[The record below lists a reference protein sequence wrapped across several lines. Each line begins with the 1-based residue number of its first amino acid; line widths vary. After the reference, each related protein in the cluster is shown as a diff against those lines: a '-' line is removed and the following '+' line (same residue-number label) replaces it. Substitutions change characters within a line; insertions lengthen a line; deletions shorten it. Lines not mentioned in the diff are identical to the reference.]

1 MLRKIFATIGVV
13 YTLACSAACA
23 ATVSVTVTD
32 AKGAPAP
39 NAVVSIASDSSTI
52 VMPPH
57 TPQKSIIDQRHETFI
72 PLVVVVR
79 KGGDVV
85 FTNNDTT
92 MHQVY
97 SFSPIKQFQFE
108 IDKGQVSK
116 PIQFDKAGVAAIGC
130 NIHDNMVA
138 YVYVADAPFA
148 VVTDANGRAEIHDV
162 PEGSYR
168 ATVWHPQLRP
178 GKPATP
184 VGLTIGDSSGAK
196 LALAL
201 PVTITAM
208 PDMNHMHK
216 SDY

>member
-1 MLRKIFATIGVV
+1 M
-13 YTLACSAACA
+13 AAAALCALGWTVAHA
-23 ATVSVTVTD
+23 ATVSITVTD

-39 NAVVSIASDSSTI
+39 NAVVSLAADSATV

-57 TPQKSIIDQRHETFI
+57 APEKSIIDQRHETFI

-116 PIQFDKAGVAAIGC
+116 PVRFDKTGVAAIGC

-138 YVYVADAPFA
+138 YAFVADAPFA
-148 VVTDANGRAEIHDV
+148 IVTDANGHAELHDV
-162 PEGSYR
+162 LDGSYH
-168 ATVWHPQLRP
+168 ATVWHPQLRS
-178 GKPATP
+178 GKQPPPAELT
-184 VGLTIGDSSGAK
+184 VGGTSVKLT
-196 LALAL
+196 LTV
-201 PVTITAM
+201 PVTIMAM
-208 PDMNHMHK
+208 PSMSHMHK